1 MELEKAFRIVGTVPT
16 RQEVEFPLRG
26 ISLSEYL
33 SHGIVKTVSPWIV
46 RISERDEPYSGYRMG
61 RIDASF
67 SGLRIREALESLR
80 LTECWRV
87 PSITELVTLVVETQV
102 STAPIVVL
110 SAHDVDPSM
119 RVPWAPYICGDLLG
133 MWPVSHVLPG
143 GSSVMFIR

>member
-16 RQEVEFPLRG
+16 RQEAEFPLRG
-26 ISLSEYL
+26 VSLSEYL
-33 SHGIVKTVSPWIV
+33 AHGLVKTVSPWIIG
-46 RISERDEPYSGYRMG
+46 ISDREETCSGYRTG

-80 LTECWRV
+80 LTEGWRV
-87 PSITELVTLVVETQV
+87 PSITELATFAVETRL
-102 STAPIVVL
+102 STGPIVAL
-110 SAHDVDPSM
+110 SAHDADPSM

-133 MWPVSHVLPG
+133 MWPVSHILPR